1 MMMKVATSNIA
12 MFVMG
17 GLLAMVA
24 APLLF
29 YSAGTLLDWYD
40 AANPVAAVKVA
51 SLERVP
57 PDAVRMSMYVTRKRD
72 CETLRMAAFTGGSD
86 SDMQAATT
94 VRRED
99 GAAPISYPVGIT
111 VLSQPW
117 LISPVVGAKLKFL
130 GYYDCDTRIVRQ
142 LLVDTVIP

>member
-1 MMMKVATSNIA
+1 MMMKVATSNVA
-12 MFVMG
+12 MFVLG
-17 GLLAMVA
+17 GIAAMVA

-40 AANPVAAVKVA
+40 AANPVAQVKVA

-57 PDAVRMSMYVTRKRD
+57 PDAVRMSLYVTRLRD
-72 CETLRMAAFTGGSD
+72 CETLRMTAFTGSSD
-86 SDMQAATT
+86 ADMHMATT

-99 GAAPISYPVGIT
+99 GAGVVSYPVGIT

-117 LISPVVGAKLKFL
+117 LISPVVGPRLKFL
-130 GYYDCDTRIVRQ
+130 GQYDCDTRVVRQ
-142 LLVDTVIP
+142 VLVDTVIP

>member
-40 AANPVAAVKVA
+40 AANPVAVVKVA
-51 SLERVP
+51 SIERVP

-72 CETLRMAAFTGGSD
+72 CETLRMMAFTGTSD
-86 SDMQAATT
+86 ADMHLATT
-94 VRRED
+94 ARRED
-99 GAAPISYPVGIT
+99 SAGVTSYPVGIT

-117 LISPVVGAKLKFL
+117 LIAPVVGPRLKFI
-130 GYYDCDTRIVRQ
+130 GQYDCDTRVVRQ

>member
-1 MMMKVATSNIA
+1 MMMRVATSNA
-12 MFVMG
+12 MMFLAG
-17 GLLAMVA
+17 GLVAMVA

-40 AANPVAAVKVA
+40 AANPVATVKVA

-57 PDAVRMSMYVTRKRD
+57 PDAVRMTLHVTRQRD
-72 CETLRMAAFTGGSD
+72 CETLRMMAFTGNSD
-86 SDMQAATT
+86 ADMHLATT

-99 GAAPISYPVGIT
+99 GGGVVSYPVGIT

-117 LISPVVGAKLKFL
+117 LISPVVGPRLNFI
-130 GYYDCDTRIVRQ
+130 GHYDCDTRVVRQ